1 MTNKWIDYLTETG
14 LNFNSDR
21 ELINNSSTGLPEADL
36 YLTDLS
42 WLGIMAVSG
51 DDRLSFLQGQ
61 LSNDINAVSSSQSQL
76 SALCTPKGRMRA
88 LFHIIQNT
96 LQNKDKHNA
105 DSLLLQL
112 PYGLLADN
120 IRRLKMFILMSKVE
134 LNDVSDDMIKIG
146 LAGKNAEQVL
156 HNAGFSIPEQTN
168 RVTQHNN
175 MLLLRLAGDV
185 PRFECLGYFDAIQAL
200 WDSLTEQAELLAT
213 QQWRLLDIKAGI
225 PNVFPQTAESFI
237 PQMLNL
243 QFLNGVNFKK
253 GCYTG
258 QEVVA
263 RMQYLG
269 KLKRRMYL
277 ASCQSDTLPEPGA
290 SLYSSSSSS
299 GQGAGNIV
307 DAQFSAQGEVTLLAV
322 ITNDAVEQQD
332 IFLDEAMQQ
341 PLTILELPYSVA
353 TE

>member
-1 MTNKWIDYLTETG
+1 MTNKWIDYLNETG

-21 ELINNSSTGLPEADL
+21 EVINDSSSGLPEEEL

-42 WLGIMAVSG
+42 WLGIMEVSG
-51 DDRLSFLQGQ
+51 DDQLTYLQGQ
-61 LSNDINAVSSSQSQL
+61 LTNDINAISSSLSQL

-88 LFHIIQNT
+88 LFHIIQNNI
-96 LQNKDKHNA
+96 QNH

-112 PYGLLADN
+112 PYGLLAEN
-120 IRRLKMFILMSKVE
+120 IKRLKMFILMSKVE
-134 LNDVSDDMIKIG
+134 LNDVSDDIIKIG
-146 LAGKNAEQVL
+146 LAGNNAEQVL
-156 HNAGFSIPEQTN
+156 QNAGFTIPEQTN
-168 RVTQHNN
+168 MVTQHND
-175 MLLLRLAGDV
+175 MLLLRLAGDI

-200 WDSLTEQAELLAT
+200 WSSLTGQAELLST
-213 QQWRLLDIKAGI
+213 QQWRLLNIKAGI
-225 PNVFPQTAESFI
+225 PNVFPQTADSFI
-237 PQMLNL
+237 PQMVNL
-243 QFLNGVNFKK
+243 QHFNGVNFKK

-258 QEVVA
+258 QEVIA

-277 ASCQSDTLPEPGA
+277 AHCQSETLPEPGA
-290 SLYSSSSSS
+290 SLYSSSSTS

-307 DAQFSAQGEVTLLAV
+307 DAQFSASGEVTLLAV
-322 ITNDAVEQQD
+322 ITNDAVDRQD

-341 PLTILELPYSVA
+341 PLNIQNLPYSVA

>member
-21 ELINNSSTGLPEADL
+21 EVINDSTAGLPEAEL

-42 WLGIMAVSG
+42 WLGIMEISG
-51 DDRLSFLQGQ
+51 DDRLTYLQGQ
-61 LSNDINAVSSSQSQL
+61 LTNDINAVSSSLSQL

-96 LQNKDKHNA
+96 IKDN

-120 IRRLKMFILMSKVE
+120 IKRLKMFILMSKVE
-134 LNDVSDDMIKIG
+134 LNDASDDIIKIG
-146 LAGKNAEQVL
+146 LAGKHAEQVL
-156 HNAGFSIPEQTN
+156 LNAGFTIPEQTN
-168 RVTQHNN
+168 MVTQHND
-175 MLLLRLAGDV
+175 MLLLRLAGDT
-185 PRFECLGYFDAIQAL
+185 PRFECLGSFDAIRDL
-200 WDSLTEQAELLAT
+200 WESLTRQATLLST
-213 QQWRLLDIKAGI
+213 QQWRLLDIEAGI

-243 QFLNGVNFKK
+243 QHLNGVNFKK

-290 SLYSSSSSS
+290 GLYSSSSTS

-307 DAQFSAQGEVTLLAV
+307 DAQFSAPGKVTLLAV
-322 ITNDAVEQQD
+322 ITNEAVEKQD
-332 IFLDEAMQQ
+332 IFLDETMQQ
-341 PLTILELPYSVA
+341 PLNIQELPYSVT

>member
-14 LNFNSDR
+14 INFNSDR
-21 ELINNSSTGLPEADL
+21 EVINSSTSGLPEAEL

-42 WLGIMAVSG
+42 WLGIMEVRG
-51 DDRLSFLQGQ
+51 DDRLTYLQGQ
-61 LSNDINAVSSSQSQL
+61 LTNDINAVSSSLSQL

-96 LQNKDKHNA
+96 IQNE

-112 PYGLLADN
+112 PYSLLAEN

-134 LNDVSDDMIKIG
+134 LNDVSDDIIKIG
-146 LAGKNAEQVL
+146 LAGKNARQVL
-156 HNAGFSIPEQTN
+156 QNAGFTIPEQTN
-168 RVTQHNN
+168 MVTQHNN
-175 MLLLRLAGDV
+175 MLLLRLAGDI
-185 PRFECLGYFDAIQAL
+185 PRFECLGYFDAIQTL
-200 WDSLTEQAELLAT
+200 WDSLTEQAELLST

-237 PQMLNL
+237 PQMVNL

-277 ASCQSDTLPEPGA
+277 ADCQSETLPEPGA
-290 SLYSSSSSS
+290 SLYSASSSS

-322 ITNDAVEQQD
+322 ITNDAVEKQD

-341 PLTILELPYSVA
+341 PLTIQELPYAVNID
-353 TE
+353 

>member
-1 MTNKWIDYLTETG
+1 MTHKWIDYLTETG

-21 ELINNSSTGLPEADL
+21 EVINDSSSGLPEAEL

-42 WLGIMAVSG
+42 WLGIMEVRG
-51 DDRLSFLQGQ
+51 DDRLSYLQGQ
-61 LSNDINAVSSSQSQL
+61 LTNDINAVSSSLSQL

-96 LQNKDKHNA
+96 IQNEN
-105 DSLLLQL
+105 SLLLQL

-134 LNDVSDDMIKIG
+134 LNDVSDDVIKIG
-146 LAGKNAEQVL
+146 LAGKNTEQVL

-168 RVTQHNN
+168 MVTQHND

-200 WDSLTEQAELLAT
+200 WNSLTEQAELLST
-213 QQWRLLDIKAGI
+213 QQWRLLDIIAGI
-225 PNVFPQTAESFI
+225 PNDFPQTAESFI
-237 PQMLNL
+237 PQMVNL

-277 ASCQSDTLPEPGA
+277 ASSQSEILPEPGA
-290 SLYSSSSSS
+290 SLYSASSSSS
-299 GQGAGNIV
+299 QGAGNIV
-307 DAQFSAQGEVTLLAV
+307 DAQFSARGEVTLLAV
-322 ITNDAVEQQD
+322 ITNDAVQKQD

-341 PLTILELPYSVA
+341 PLTILDLPYSVD

>member
-1 MTNKWIDYLTETG
+1 MTNKWIDYLNETG

-21 ELINNSSTGLPEADL
+21 EVINDSSSGLPEEEL

-42 WLGIMAVSG
+42 WLGIMEVSG
-51 DDRLSFLQGQ
+51 DDRLTYLQGQ
-61 LSNDINAVSSSQSQL
+61 LTNDINAISSSLSQL

-88 LFHIIQNT
+88 LFHIIQNNI
-96 LQNKDKHNA
+96 QNH

-112 PYGLLADN
+112 PYGLPAEN
-120 IRRLKMFILMSKVE
+120 IKRLKMFILMSKVE
-134 LNDVSDDMIKIG
+134 LNDVSDDIIKIG
-146 LAGKNAEQVL
+146 LAGNNAEQVL
-156 HNAGFSIPEQTN
+156 QNAGFTIPEQTN
-168 RVTQHNN
+168 MVTQHND
-175 MLLLRLAGDV
+175 MLLLRLAGDI

-200 WDSLTEQAELLAT
+200 WSSLTGQAELLST
-213 QQWRLLDIKAGI
+213 QQWRLLNIKAGI
-225 PNVFPQTAESFI
+225 PNVFPQTADSFI
-237 PQMLNL
+237 PQMVNL
-243 QFLNGVNFKK
+243 QHFNGVNFKK

-258 QEVVA
+258 QEVIA

-277 ASCQSDTLPEPGA
+277 AHCQSETLPEPGA
-290 SLYSSSSSS
+290 SLYSSSSTS

-307 DAQFSAQGEVTLLAV
+307 DAQFSASGEVTLLAV
-322 ITNDAVEQQD
+322 ITNDAVDRQD

-341 PLTILELPYSVA
+341 PLNIQNLPYSVA

>member
-1 MTNKWIDYLTETG
+1 MTNKWIDYLNETG

-21 ELINNSSTGLPEADL
+21 EVINDSSSGLPEEEL

-42 WLGIMAVSG
+42 WLGIMEVSG
-51 DDRLSFLQGQ
+51 DDRLTYLQGQ
-61 LSNDINAVSSSQSQL
+61 LTNDINAISSSLSQL

-88 LFHIIQNT
+88 LFHIIQNNI
-96 LQNKDKHNA
+96 QNH

-112 PYGLLADN
+112 PYGLLAEN
-120 IRRLKMFILMSKVE
+120 IKRLKMFILMSKVE
-134 LNDVSDDMIKIG
+134 LNDVSDDIIKIG
-146 LAGKNAEQVL
+146 LAGNNAEQVL
-156 HNAGFSIPEQTN
+156 QNAGFTIPEQTN
-168 RVTQHNN
+168 MVTQHND
-175 MLLLRLAGDV
+175 MLLLRLAGDI

-200 WDSLTEQAELLAT
+200 WSSLTGQAELLST
-213 QQWRLLDIKAGI
+213 QQWRLLNIKAGI
-225 PNVFPQTAESFI
+225 PNVFPQTADSFI
-237 PQMLNL
+237 PQMVNL
-243 QFLNGVNFKK
+243 QHFNGVNFKK

-258 QEVVA
+258 QEVIA

-277 ASCQSDTLPEPGA
+277 AHCQSETLPEPGA
-290 SLYSSSSSS
+290 SLYSSSSTS

-307 DAQFSAQGEVTLLAV
+307 DAQFSASGEVTLLAV
-322 ITNDAVEQQD
+322 ITNDAVDRQD

-341 PLTILELPYSVA
+341 PLNIQNLPYSVA

>member
-1 MTNKWIDYLTETG
+1 MTNKWIDYLNETG

-21 ELINNSSTGLPEADL
+21 EVINDSSSGLPEEEL

-42 WLGIMAVSG
+42 WLGIMEVSG
-51 DDRLSFLQGQ
+51 DDRLTYLQGQ
-61 LSNDINAVSSSQSQL
+61 LTNDINAISSSLSQL

-88 LFHIIQNT
+88 LFHIIQNNI
-96 LQNKDKHNA
+96 QNH

-112 PYGLLADN
+112 PYGLLAEN
-120 IRRLKMFILMSKVE
+120 IKRLKMFILMSKVE
-134 LNDVSDDMIKIG
+134 LNDVSDDIIKIG
-146 LAGKNAEQVL
+146 LAGNNAEQVL
-156 HNAGFSIPEQTN
+156 QNAGFTIPEQTN
-168 RVTQHNN
+168 MVTQHND
-175 MLLLRLAGDV
+175 MLLLRLAGDI

-200 WDSLTEQAELLAT
+200 WSSLTGQAELLST
-213 QQWRLLDIKAGI
+213 QQWRLLNIKAGI
-225 PNVFPQTAESFI
+225 PNVFPQTADSFI
-237 PQMLNL
+237 PQMANL
-243 QFLNGVNFKK
+243 QHFNGVNFKK

-258 QEVVA
+258 QEVIA

-277 ASCQSDTLPEPGA
+277 AHCQSETLPEPGA
-290 SLYSSSSSS
+290 SLYSSSSTS

-307 DAQFSAQGEVTLLAV
+307 DAQFSASGEVNLLAV
-322 ITNDAVEQQD
+322 ITNDAVDRQD

-341 PLTILELPYSVA
+341 PLNIQNLPYSVA

>member
-1 MTNKWIDYLTETG
+1 MMNKWINYLTETG
-14 LNFNSDR
+14 INFNSDR
-21 ELINNSSTGLPEADL
+21 EVINSSTTGIPEAEL

-42 WLGIMAVSG
+42 WLGIMEVKG
-51 DDRLSFLQGQ
+51 DDRLTYLQGQ
-61 LSNDINAVSSSQSQL
+61 LTNDINAVSSSLSQL

-88 LFHIIQNT
+88 LFHIIQN
-96 LQNKDKHNA
+96 K

-112 PYGLLADN
+112 PHGLLAEN

-134 LNDVSDDMIKIG
+134 LNDASDDIIKIG

-156 HNAGFSIPEQTN
+156 HNAGFTIPEQVN
-168 RVTQHNN
+168 MVTQHNDI
-175 MLLLRLAGDV
+175 LLLRLAGDE
-185 PRFECLGYFDAIQAL
+185 PRFECLGYFDAMQSLWESFNSQA
-200 WDSLTEQAELLAT
+200 TLLST

-237 PQMLNL
+237 PQMVNL

-277 ASCQSDTLPEPGA
+277 ANCQSDTLPEPGA

-307 DAQFSAQGEVTLLAV
+307 DAQFSAKGEVTLLAV
-322 ITNDAVEQQD
+322 ITNDSVEKQD

-341 PLTILELPYSVA
+341 PLTIQELPYTVNDD
-353 TE
+353 

>member
-1 MTNKWIDYLTETG
+1 MTNKWIDYLNETG

-21 ELINNSSTGLPEADL
+21 EVINDSSSGLPEEEL

-42 WLGIMAVSG
+42 WLGIMEVSG
-51 DDRLSFLQGQ
+51 DDRLTYLQGQ
-61 LSNDINAVSSSQSQL
+61 LTNDINAISSSLSQL

-88 LFHIIQNT
+88 LFHIIQNNI
-96 LQNKDKHNA
+96 QNH

-112 PYGLLADN
+112 PYGLLAEN
-120 IRRLKMFILMSKVE
+120 IKRLKMFILMSKVE
-134 LNDVSDDMIKIG
+134 LNDVSDDIIKIG
-146 LAGKNAEQVL
+146 LAGNNAEQVL
-156 HNAGFSIPEQTN
+156 QNAGFTIPEQTN
-168 RVTQHNN
+168 MVTQHND
-175 MLLLRLAGDV
+175 MLLLRLAGDI

-200 WDSLTEQAELLAT
+200 WSSLTGQAELLST
-213 QQWRLLDIKAGI
+213 QQWRLLNIKAGI
-225 PNVFPQTAESFI
+225 PNVFPQTADSFI
-237 PQMLNL
+237 PQMVNL
-243 QFLNGVNFKK
+243 QHFNGVNFKK

-258 QEVVA
+258 QEVIA

-277 ASCQSDTLPEPGA
+277 AHCQSETLPEPGA
-290 SLYSSSSSS
+290 SLYSSSSTS

-307 DAQFSAQGEVTLLAV
+307 DAQFSASGEVNLLAV
-322 ITNDAVEQQD
+322 ITNDAVDRQD

-341 PLTILELPYSVA
+341 PLNIQNLPYSVA